1 MAKKIKASSCP
12 DASGGLG
19 SIEKLKQVQLD
30 EKFNNENMKLWD
42 KGISIDRQ
50 IEKFTVGNDR
60 ELDMYLAEYD
70 LQASEAHAKML
81 GKVGILKQEEVAAIL
96 KELEV
101 LKDQLEKG
109 EFEIEEDFEDVH
121 SKIEYELTRKLG
133 DTGKKI
139 HTARSRNDQVLV
151 AQQLYF
157 KNNLKQISGKTTTLI
172 EVLLDLAERHKEKV
186 LPGYTHL
193 QVAMPSSFGLWFS
206 AYAELMIDDLY
217 LLEAGLRIVDQNP
230 LGSAAGYGSS
240 FPIDREFTTAEL
252 GFATQK
258 YNVVAAQMS
267 RGKCERTVT
276 SNISSLANTLSRFA
290 MDICLYMSQNFDFI
304 SFPDELT
311 TGSSIM
317 PHKKNPDV
325 FELVRGKCNK
335 LQAIANEMIL
345 ITNNLPSG
353 YHRDFQLIKENSIY
367 AVENIKEILDVFT
380 HAIAQIKVNE
390 VDLNDEKYQY
400 LFTVDSINEL
410 VMNGSSFRDAYK
422 IIGEQVQSSS
432 YKAAKGMEHTHTGSK
447 DNLSLNMIRAKLQ
460 QL

>member
-1 MAKKIKASSCP
+1 
-12 DASGGLG
+12 
-19 SIEKLKQVQLD
+19 
-30 EKFNNENMKLWD
+30 MKLWD
-42 KGISIDRQ
+42 KGISIDKQ

-60 ELDMYLAEYD
+60 ELDMHLAKYD
-70 LQASEAHAKML
+70 IQASTAHAKML
-81 GKVGILKQEEVAAIL
+81 GQVGILESQEVDL
-96 KELEV
+96 LVSELE
-101 LKDQLEKG
+101 LLNQQLENG
-109 EFEIEEDFEDVH
+109 EFEIEEEFEDVH
-121 SKIEYELTRKLG
+121 SKIEYELTSKLG

-157 KNNLKQISGKTTTLI
+157 KENLLDISGKTRNLI
-172 EVLLDLAERHKEKV
+172 DILLKLAEEHKEKL

-206 AYAELMIDDLY
+206 AYAELLIDDLY
-217 LLEAGLRIVDQNP
+217 LLDAGQKIVDQNP

-240 FPIDREFTTAEL
+240 FPIDREFTTREL

-276 SNISSLANTLSRFA
+276 SSISSLANTLSRFA

-304 SFPDELT
+304 TFPDELT

-380 HAIAQIKVNE
+380 YSISKIIVKNI
-390 VDLNDEKYQY
+390 DIRDEKYKY
-400 LFTVDSINEL
+400 LFSVDSINEL
-410 VMNGSSFRDAYK
+410 VIGGKSFRDAYQ
-422 IIGEQVQSSS
+422 IIGEQVQNDT
-432 YKAAKGMEHTHTGSK
+432 YEATEGMQHTHSGSK
-447 DNLSLNMIRAKLQ
+447 DNLSLNMIRTKLQ

>member
-1 MAKKIKASSCP
+1 
-12 DASGGLG
+12 
-19 SIEKLKQVQLD
+19 
-30 EKFNNENMKLWD
+30 MKLWD
-42 KGISIDRQ
+42 KGISIDKQ

-70 LQASEAHAKML
+70 IQASKAHAKML
-81 GKVGILKQEEVAAIL
+81 GKVGILNSDEVESL
-96 KELEV
+96 LLELEK
-101 LKDQLEKG
+101 LKVQFEND
-109 EFEIEEDFEDVH
+109 EFHIEEEFEDVH
-121 SKIEYELTRKLG
+121 SKIEYELTKKLG

-157 KNNLKQISGKTTTLI
+157 KDNLQQISGKTRKLI
-172 EVLLDLAERHKEKV
+172 DVLLELADEHKVKL

-206 AYAELMIDDLY
+206 AYAELLIDDLY
-217 LLEAGLRIVDQNP
+217 LLDAGLKIVDQNP

-240 FPIDREFTTAEL
+240 FPIDREYTTQEL
-252 GFATQK
+252 GFSTQK

-276 SNISSLANTLSRFA
+276 SNIASLANTLSRFA

-325 FELVRGKCNK
+325 FELIRGKCNK

-367 AVENIKEILDVFT
+367 AVENMKEILDVFT
-380 HAIAQIKVNE
+380 HSIAQVKVKE
-390 VDLNDEKYQY
+390 VDLKEEKYKY

-410 VMNGSSFRDAYK
+410 VMSGKSFRDAYK
-422 IIGEQVQSSS
+422 IIGEQVQNGT
-432 YKAAKGMEHTHTGSK
+432 YKASEGMQHSHSGSK
-447 DNLSLNMIRAKLQ
+447 DNLSLNLIRLKLQ